1 MDLAKEFD
9 AYEFMDQVEN
19 PEDALTEIKYNLLA
33 GNGMLEY
40 AAFLK
45 DVKEES
51 RELAPKAEALL
62 GKLKEY
68 SPELTEGIQP
78 MVKIQFSQD
87 LEFKE
92 GSMIPLAEADERLRA
107 ADERQA
113 GAKRRTEA
121 KGQAEA
127 REQTEA
133 KRREIPSYMPGG
145 GSHPGRRAVRSQPEQ
160 RRQKPGHRDS
170 RPGGQPRRRDSRHD
184 AGAESGSGSPDR
196 SDRQ

>member
-1 MDLAKEFD
+1 MISIFILYPNTHTLCTPDLVNGVLIRHRLRRFAISWGFISRLD

-78 MVKIQFSQD
+78 MVKIQFS
-87 LEFKE
+87 
-92 GSMIPLAEADERLRA
+92 
-107 ADERQA
+107 
-113 GAKRRTEA
+113 
-121 KGQAEA
+121 
-127 REQTEA
+127 
-133 KRREIPSYMPGG
+133 
-145 GSHPGRRAVRSQPEQ
+145 
-160 RRQKPGHRDS
+160 
-170 RPGGQPRRRDSRHD
+170 
-184 AGAESGSGSPDR
+184 
-196 SDRQ
+196 